1 MSATFQ
7 GVMDAIF
14 RQKISGEMMYVALQ
28 AVVRLADSDESV
40 PHFASPDLPGN

>member
-1 MSATFQ
+1 
-7 GVMDAIF
+7 
-14 RQKISGEMMYVALQ
+14 MYVALQ